1 MRPARS
7 DEMEASPMAGQVP
20 ATMVESVMPPGHA
33 TTQHPQRPHP
43 QQQQP
48 QLPADSAIFAAG
60 LPSIL
65 RSALKEQDIDYE
77 NDFYW
82 LEKFRDARRRNQEEF
97 EKSLSDSIAQ
107 GGAAPAGGAPGGFPD
122 LSWLR
127 GSQGAASSLLAAFQ
141 PGSVYTSAVNY
152 PSASFA
158 TAAHSNVNTFAQ
170 MQAHQRAPR
179 PFGRPGTGYTPPR
192 PAAGARPGTFGV
204 QLPQEGAADST
215 TGYIPPT
222 TSSDLEVDDV

>member
-1 MRPARS
+1 MFSASSAVKTSAWDASTLPVPRLRVGLQSRCRGQRLGKIVDELVGQHDMGTQSLFSQLARS
-7 DEMEASPMAGQVP
+7 TVSPRA
-20 ATMVESVMPPGHA
+20 E
-33 TTQHPQRPHP
+33 
-43 QQQQP
+43 
-48 QLPADSAIFAAG
+48 
-60 LPSIL
+60 
-65 RSALKEQDIDYE
+65 
-77 NDFYW
+77 
-82 LEKFRDARRRNQEEF
+82 
-97 EKSLSDSIAQ
+97 
-107 GGAAPAGGAPGGFPD
+107 
-122 LSWLR
+122 LR

-204 QLPQEGAADST
+204 QLPQEGAADSA